1 LDLSTPIVMGVINV
15 TPDSFSD
22 GSNLGSISQGKFKI
36 SADKVLTQ
44 AIEMGQSGA
53 QIIDVGG
60 ESTRPGAD
68 PVSVQEELDRVIPT
82 IESIGDNVDISISV
96 DTSSP
101 EVMFEAWKAGAVM
114 INDVRALSREGA
126 MKAAAATTAVVCLM
140 HTFDEPK
147 SMQQAIH
154 YNDVVDDI
162 LEFLKERVE
171 ETTRA
176 GITKGRLIV
185 DPGFGFGKTVRHNYR
200 LLAELARFK
209 EIGPPILVGISRK
222 SMIGLVI
229 EKPVIQRLAGS
240 LAASAFALANGASIL
255 RTHDVAATMDVI
267 KVHSAMV
274 NARLSE

>member
-1 LDLSTPIVMGVINV
+1 MGVINV

-154 YNDVVDDI
+154 YHDVVDDI

-176 GITKGRLIV
+176 GIAKGRLIV

>member
-1 LDLSTPIVMGVINV
+1 MDLSTPIVMGVINV

-82 IESIGDNVDISISV
+82 IESIGDNVDIFISV

-229 EKPVIQRLAGS
+229 EKPVSQRLAGS

>member
-1 LDLSTPIVMGVINV
+1 MDLSTPIVMGVINV